1 MSNIIHNLAVQNRT
15 ALYDCAPQ
23 SGAICGRRRR
33 RGDRERALQGSSA
46 RHRPVHREAHTLVQ
60 VRQRT
65 ESTDGYIANA
75 HHPLL
80 AISAAF
86 SRLPYWVQA
95 ICPRVFYVTEKSWN
109 YYPYTMTG
117 KGRPFLRLLPY
128 GARRLINLP
137 SCCKSTC
144 RLQLSWYVVSICL
157 PSSISVWRDIASSY
171 RHTSSEFRP
180 MSLISPT
187 VNCTGSHR
195 LIDCAATTFGVCKPP
210 TNVDTHTADLT

>member
-1 MSNIIHNLAVQNRT
+1 MHATNSRGGEHLPHLPSQSYLIMSNIIHNLAVQNRT

-23 SGAICGRRRR
+23 SGAIRGRRRR
-33 RGDRERALQGSSA
+33 RGNRERALQGSSA

-80 AISAAF
+80 TISATF

-117 KGRPFLRLLPY
+117 KYPQCLFSGTFFRLLPY
-128 GARRLINLP
+128 GPRRVINLP
-137 SCCKSTC
+137 SCCKSAC
-144 RLQLSWYVVSICL
+144 RLQLL
-157 PSSISVWRDIASSY
+157 
-171 RHTSSEFRP
+171 
-180 MSLISPT
+180 
-187 VNCTGSHR
+187 
-195 LIDCAATTFGVCKPP
+195 
-210 TNVDTHTADLT
+210 

>member
-1 MSNIIHNLAVQNRT
+1 MNNIIHNLAVQNRT

-23 SGAICGRRRR
+23 SGAIRGRRRR
-33 RGDRERALQGSSA
+33 RSDRKRALRRYSARQGS
-46 RHRPVHREAHTLVQ
+46 VHREAHTLVQ

-65 ESTDGYIANA
+65 KSTDGYIPNA

-80 AISAAF
+80 AVSASS
-86 SRLPYWVQA
+86 SRLPYWIQA

-117 KGRPFLRLLPY
+117 KWPPVPSTFLRLLPY

-144 RLQLSWYVVSICL
+144 RLQLVYGIYLSTEFDICL
-157 PSSISVWRDIASSY
+157 TRYHIVMPSYIITGPSIVPDKPNCKLY
-171 RHTSSEFRP
+171 GLTSF
-180 MSLISPT
+180 
-187 VNCTGSHR
+187 N
-195 LIDCAATTFGVCKPP
+195 
-210 TNVDTHTADLT
+210 